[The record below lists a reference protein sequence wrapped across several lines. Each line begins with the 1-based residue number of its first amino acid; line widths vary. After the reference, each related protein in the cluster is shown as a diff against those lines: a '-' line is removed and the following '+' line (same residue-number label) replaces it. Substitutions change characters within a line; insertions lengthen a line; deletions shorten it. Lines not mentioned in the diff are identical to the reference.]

1 MIKMNYKR
9 AGTIFNLVSYIP
21 IAMPMYT
28 GKVGTEESFNAVIRG
43 FNFAEFSP
51 WGSLLVTMPKILLAI
66 TYSKIKNKYKSL
78 ILIPFYMLNTVMVY
92 NSTMAA
98 DKWIR
103 DAAEGYVRFRPYI
116 VLYLLAVFSA
126 LVCQYIHCRKYPD
139 YEE

>member
-1 MIKMNYKR
+1 MNYKSV
-9 AGTIFNLVSYIP
+9 GTIFNLASYIP
-21 IAMPMYT
+21 LALPMFT
-28 GKVGTEESFNAVIRG
+28 AKVGSEEWFNAVIRG
-43 FNFAEFSP
+43 FNLVEFSS
-51 WGSLLVTMPKILLAI
+51 WGSLLVTMPIVLLAI

-126 LVCQYIHCRKYPD
+126 LVCLYIHCRKYPD